1 MSFLSKLGKKLSKV
15 GQTVLPTLGKAI
27 PLVASFVG
35 GPVAALVTTPVG
47 AAISAAGTTGSRKNK
62 LAAALGTLKIGAG
75 AALATGVISQ
85 VITGNAGSSVLGSIG
100 KLLGVGQPNNAT
112 GTAGAAKSEQSGSV
126 LGEERPQ
133 EMAAGGGVAPGAP
146 QSSLIPVLVI
156 GGVVVAAWALMR
168 KKAA

>member
-1 MSFLSKLGKKLSKV
+1 MSFFSKLGKKLSKV
-15 GQTVLPTLGKAI
+15 GQTVLPTLGKLI
-27 PLVASFVG
+27 PTVASFVG
-35 GPVAALVTTPVG
+35 GPVIGLVTTPVG

-62 LAAALGTLKIGAG
+62 LAAALGTLKLGAG

-100 KLLGVGQPNNAT
+100 KLLGAGQPNNAT

-133 EMAAGGGVAPGAP
+133 EMAAGGVAPGAP